1 MNAHNKKKYA
11 VQRIDN
17 GQVIDYVDS
26 PEQASFWIQREE
38 GFEIVPT
45 NTSSVVVVA
54 YTELGGPNG
63 YGHQE
68 EPFKTHGGIVRCI
81 INLYKWV
88 KQEVSVWGPNL
99 WEVKSYFR
107 RCHVTVNGQ
116 DETEWFLTQ
125 IDKLEIIQHR

>member
-17 GQVIDYVDS
+17 GRVIDYVDS

-45 NTSSVVVVA
+45 NTSSVVVT

-68 EPFKTHGGIVRCI
+68 ESFKTYGGIVRCI
-81 INLYKWV
+81 INLYKMYEAHNIKV
-88 KQEVSVWGPNL
+88 IV
-99 WEVKSYFR
+99 R
-107 RCHVTVNGQ
+107 
-116 DETEWFLTQ
+116 
-125 IDKLEIIQHR
+125 